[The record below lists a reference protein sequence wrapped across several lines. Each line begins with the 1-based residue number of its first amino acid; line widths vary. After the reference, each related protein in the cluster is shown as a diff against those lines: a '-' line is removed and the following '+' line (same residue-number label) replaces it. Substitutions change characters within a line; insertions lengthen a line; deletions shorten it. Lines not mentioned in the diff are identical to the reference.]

1 MQEKVSKDKRMY
13 NYLEIKDKIIYNYL
27 YIFCERHMC
36 YPLCPYYFWLVNRNS
51 KKVCSGELQVK
62 EV

>member
-13 NYLEIKDKIIYNYL
+13 NYLQIEDKIIYNYL

-36 YPLCPYYFWLVNRNS
+36 YPLCPYYFWLES
-51 KKVCSGELQVK
+51 TFACEQQFQESLFW
-62 EV
+62 